1 MHANVVFAHDLIES
15 LRSFLLIQKNQNFNP
30 TTGGNQEPNM
40 PVCRSFSVGMA
51 SARMPVHPCIWLGP
65 TRRHGIKSCALNESI
80 QHKIE

>member
-40 PVCRSFSVGMA
+40 PVCRSFSL
-51 SARMPVHPCIWLGP
+51 PPIWLGP
-65 TRRHGIKSCALNESI
+65 TRRHGIKSCAWNESI